1 MQSLSLRTLMS
12 NMTLVLPIYFISK
25 LYARDLLAPC
35 TISMVVYKIN
45 KLVTN
50 IYKQIMTHSL
60 L

>member
-1 MQSLSLRTLMS
+1 
-12 NMTLVLPIYFISK
+12 MTLVLPIYFISK

>member
-1 MQSLSLRTLMS
+1 MS
-12 NMTLVLPIYFISK
+12 NMTLVLTIYFISN
-25 LYARDLLAPC
+25 LYTRDLLASC
-35 TISMVVYKIN
+35 TISMLVYKIN

>member
-35 TISMVVYKIN
+35 TISMLIQK
-45 KLVTN
+45 
-50 IYKQIMTHSL
+50 
-60 L
+60 